1 MAPQRPI
8 ILSTWSF
15 GRAANAAAWPIL
27 AGGGSALDAVQRACI
42 AVEDDPTID
51 SVGRGGLPDASGRV
65 SLDGCVMLSPRHC
78 AGVCFVRRFNHPVSI
93 ARCVMEQTHH
103 VLLAG
108 EGADAF
114 AAARGFT
121 PEDLLTDE
129 AREVW
134 RKWRDDPALLKG
146 ERYRGWLPPR
156 NVEELRGI
164 DPLVGCSGSNDDEQ
178 QRIAADESMPHNRS
192 HDTIGVLAI
201 DAAGAMAGACSTS
214 GMAFKVP
221 GRVGDSPI
229 IGHGLYVDPAAGA
242 AVATGTGELLMRTC
256 GCFLAVELM
265 RQGACPADAARAV
278 VARIVETCDI
288 VDDHQVGLITLKPDG
303 TWASAAL
310 RSGFR
315 VASRATDREE
325 LAPAGHV
332 MLGGDEASEP
342 LL

>member
-1 MAPQRPI
+1 MAPLRPI

-15 GRAANAAAWPIL
+15 GRVANAAAWPIL
-27 AGGGSALDAVQRACI
+27 SAGGSALDAVQRACI
-42 AVEDDPTID
+42 AVEEDPAID

-65 SLDGCVMLSPRHC
+65 SLDGCIMLSPQRC

-93 ARCVMEQTHH
+93 ARRVMEQTHH
-103 VLLAG
+103 VLFAG

-114 AAARGFT
+114 AEAQGFE
-121 PEDLLTDE
+121 PIELLTDE

-134 RKWRDDPALLKG
+134 RTWRTDPAQLAG

-156 NVEELRGI
+156 NVEELRG
-164 DPLVGCSGSNDDEQ
+164 LGDEN
-178 QRIAADESMPHNRS
+178 QRIAADESLPHNRI

-201 DAAGAMAGACSTS
+201 DSTGAMAGACSTS
-214 GMAFKVP
+214 GMAFKVS

-265 RQGACPADAARAV
+265 RQGASPADAAQAV
-278 VARIVETCDI
+278 IARIVEACDI

-315 VASRATDREE
+315 VASRVTDREE

-332 MLGGDEASEP
+332 RLGGDEASEP

>member
-15 GRAANAAAWPIL
+15 GRSANAAAWPIL

-42 AVEDDPTID
+42 AVEEDPAID

-114 AAARGFT
+114 AAAQGFT

-156 NVEELRGI
+156 NVEELRG
-164 DPLVGCSGSNDDEQ
+164 LGDEN
-178 QRIAADESMPHNRS
+178 QRIAADEALPHNRT

-201 DAAGAMAGACSTS
+201 DLNGTMAGACSTS

-229 IGHGLYVDPAAGA
+229 IGCGLYVDPAAGA

-265 RQGACPADAARAV
+265 RQGACPADAARAA
-278 VARIVETCDI
+278 VARIVEACDI
-288 VDDHQVGLITLKPDG
+288 VDDHQVGLITLAPSG
-303 TWASAAL
+303 EWSAAAL
-310 RSGFR
+310 RPGLR
-315 VASRATDREE
+315 VSVRSRDTDDVV
-325 LAPAGHV
+325 PAA
-332 MLGGDEASEP
+332 DIRFPADAASEP

>member
-15 GRAANAAAWPIL
+15 GRSANAAAWPIL
-27 AGGGSALDAVQRACI
+27 AGGGSALDAVERACI

-65 SLDGCVMLSPRHC
+65 SLDGCVMLSPRRC

-93 ARCVMEQTHH
+93 ARRVMEQTHH

-114 AAARGFT
+114 AAAQGFT

-156 NVEELRGI
+156 NVEELRG
-164 DPLVGCSGSNDDEQ
+164 LGDEN
-178 QRIAADESMPHNRS
+178 QRIAADEALPHNRT

-201 DAAGAMAGACSTS
+201 DLNGTMAGACSTS

-278 VARIVETCDI
+278 IARIVETCDI

-332 MLGGDEASEP
+332 RLGGDEASEP

>member
-42 AVEDDPTID
+42 AVEEDPAID

-114 AAARGFT
+114 AAAQGFT

-156 NVEELRGI
+156 NVEELRG
-164 DPLVGCSGSNDDEQ
+164 LGDEN
-178 QRIAADESMPHNRS
+178 QRIAADEALPHNRT

-201 DAAGAMAGACSTS
+201 DLNGTMAGACSTS

-229 IGHGLYVDPAAGA
+229 IGCGLYVDPAAGA

-265 RQGACPADAARAV
+265 RQGACPADAARAA
-278 VARIVETCDI
+278 VARIVEACDI
-288 VDDHQVGLITLKPDG
+288 VDDHQVGLITLAPSG
-303 TWASAAL
+303 EWSAAAL
-310 RSGFR
+310 RPGLR
-315 VASRATDREE
+315 VSVRSRDTDDVV
-325 LAPAGHV
+325 PAA
-332 MLGGDEASEP
+332 DIRFPADAASEP